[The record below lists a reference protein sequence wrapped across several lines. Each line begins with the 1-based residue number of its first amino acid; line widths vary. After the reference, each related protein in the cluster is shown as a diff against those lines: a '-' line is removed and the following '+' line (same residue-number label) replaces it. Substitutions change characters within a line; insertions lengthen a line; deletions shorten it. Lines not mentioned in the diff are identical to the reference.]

1 MDDIDI
7 YLNSS
12 TMLLKKTPSKIVS
25 WVTMLFLF
33 LIFLVCFMSFYKYKK
48 YLKYDAY
55 IKNGYIEFYVDK
67 VFFNKI
73 NNNKVLIKEKNYD
86 YDVVSIFEFSY
97 ENGANDLWKIIIKV
111 DLEENMM
118 IENNYFQIK
127 FLESEGTTIKRIVK
141 KIKKGLKL

>member
-1 MDDIDI
+1 MDDINI

-67 VFFNKI
+67 AFFNKI

>member
-12 TMLLKKTPSKIVS
+12 TMLLKKTPSRIVS

-33 LIFLVCFMSFYKYKK
+33 LIFLVCFMGFYKYKK

-67 VFFNKI
+67 DFFNKI

-86 YDVVSIFEFSY
+86 YDVVSILEFSY
-97 ENGANDLWKIIIKV
+97 ENGVNDLWKITIKV
-111 DLEENMM
+111 DLEKNML
-118 IENNYFQIK
+118 IENNYFQIQ
-127 FLESEGTTIKRIVK
+127 FLESEGTIIKRIVK

>member
-12 TMLLKKTPSKIVS
+12 TMLLKKTPSRIVS

-33 LIFLVCFMSFYKYKK
+33 LIFLVCFMVFYKYKK

-67 VFFNKI
+67 EFFNKI

-86 YDVVSIFEFSY
+86 YDVVSILEFSY
-97 ENGANDLWKIIIKV
+97 ENGVNDLWKITIKV
-111 DLEENMM
+111 DLEKNML
-118 IENNYFQIK
+118 IENNYFQIQ
-127 FLESEGTTIKRIVK
+127 FLESEGTIIKRIVK